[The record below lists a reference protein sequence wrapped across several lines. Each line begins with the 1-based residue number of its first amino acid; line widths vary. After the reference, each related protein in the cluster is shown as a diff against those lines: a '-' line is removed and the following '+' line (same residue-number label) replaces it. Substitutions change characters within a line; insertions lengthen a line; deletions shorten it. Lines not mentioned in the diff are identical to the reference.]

1 MKTNSFKRI
10 LSFGMAAI
18 MFLAVTACGKNSG
31 SSDLESSN
39 SNSSSL
45 EKQNGADALSQCIL
59 EKTVKSI
66 LQS

>member
-18 MFLAVTACGKNSG
+18 MFLAVTACGRIQALPIWSQVTVILQAWKN
-31 SSDLESSN
+31 
-39 SNSSSL
+39 
-45 EKQNGADALSQCIL
+45 KNGQMRFHSIL